1 MLIIVMLLGAG
12 AVYMVLRKIY
22 AALWYKNLTVRI
34 DFSKKNAVCG
44 ETIELVETVTN
55 KKRLPLPYINLKFQV
70 NRAFRFEDGEEN
82 SVVSDNTYRNDI
94 FSLMMYQKVTRKI
107 PIKCTKRGIR

>member
-1 MLIIVMLLGAG
+1 MQGAYRRLEQIKKDWRQNAYNSNVAGAG

-55 KKRLPLPYINLKFQV
+55 KKADFL
-70 NRAFRFEDGEEN
+70 
-82 SVVSDNTYRNDI
+82 S
-94 FSLMMYQKVTRKI
+94 MY
-107 PIKCTKRGIR
+107 

>member
-34 DFSKKNAVCG
+34 DFSKKNAVCA
-44 ETIELVETVTN
+44 ETIELIETDY
-55 KKRLPLPYINLKFQV
+55 K
-70 NRAFRFEDGEEN
+70 
-82 SVVSDNTYRNDI
+82 
-94 FSLMMYQKVTRKI
+94 
-107 PIKCTKRGIR
+107 

>member
-34 DFSKKNAVCG
+34 EF
-44 ETIELVETVTN
+44 
-55 KKRLPLPYINLKFQV
+55 
-70 NRAFRFEDGEEN
+70 FRRKMQ
-82 SVVSDNTYRNDI
+82 SVA
-94 FSLMMYQKVTRKI
+94 K
-107 PIKCTKRGIR
+107 P

>member
-34 DFSKKNAVCG
+34 DFQRKM
-44 ETIELVETVTN
+44 
-55 KKRLPLPYINLKFQV
+55 Q
-70 NRAFRFEDGEEN
+70 
-82 SVVSDNTYRNDI
+82 SVA
-94 FSLMMYQKVTRKI
+94 K
-107 PIKCTKRGIR
+107 P

>member
-34 DFSKKNAVCG
+34 DFSKKNALFHGVQFPSSG
-44 ETIELVETVTN
+44 ME
-55 KKRLPLPYINLKFQV
+55 R
-70 NRAFRFEDGEEN
+70 
-82 SVVSDNTYRNDI
+82 
-94 FSLMMYQKVTRKI
+94 
-107 PIKCTKRGIR
+107 